1 MPFENQNIL
10 LVVAHPD
17 DEWFLLEKLKAAK
30 SVKILVLSTSRLFF
44 KQRKFETLEF
54 VNKQEF
60 TNISVEFLGDSKVIW
75 DGDCLNHIDDL
86 ASEIADAIHAQ
97 SPDLIVSHD
106 YENGHPDHDA
116 VFLSAL
122 KASAGRPIDLLCFC
136 SYRTG
141 IGGMLT
147 FFKPLSSTSD
157 SFTLKFSF
165 GELFRMFKLSQHYK
179 TEKMTMSIL
188 GTLGLAFL
196 FWRGGMRIRNG
207 KQDRDI
213 IAMPMANSLP
223 FTRYKTSPENYEA
236 ALQSVFTEIY

>member
-30 SVKILVLSTSRLFF
+30 SVNILVLSTSKFFF

-54 VNKQEF
+54 VDKPEF
-60 TNISVEFLGDSKVIW
+60 TNISVEFLGDRKVIW
-75 DGDCLNHIDDL
+75 DGDCLNHIDEL
-86 ASEIADAIHAQ
+86 ALAIANAIHAQ
-97 SPDLIVSHD
+97 TPDIIVSHD

-116 VFLSAL
+116 AFLSAL
-122 KASAGRPIDLLCFC
+122 KASAGKPIDLLCFC
-136 SYRTG
+136 SYKTG
-141 IGGMLT
+141 IAGLLT
-147 FFKPLSSTSD
+147 FFKPLASTSD
-157 SFTLKFSF
+157 FFTLKFSF
-165 GELFRMFKLSQHYK
+165 CELFRMFKLSQHFK

-188 GTLGLAFL
+188 GTIGLVFL

-213 IAMPMANSLP
+213 ITMPIANSLP
-223 FTRYKTSPENYEA
+223 FTRYKTSPESYEA
-236 ALQSVFTEIY
+236 ALQSVNTETD